1 MHGHANIKMQI
12 MLGSMDIYLF
22 WYHRNEM
29 TCVKIINDKLNIN
42 ALRPETTECA
52 IGIYSGLFLDLG

>member
-1 MHGHANIKMQI
+1 MYSNATND
-12 MLGSMDIYLF
+12 GSMDIYWI
-22 WYHRNEM
+22 WYHRNDM
-29 TCVKIINDKLNIN
+29 NGVKIINDELNIN